1 MENLKFLEQLLE
13 LNLSILDGN
22 IEEAIK
28 IGKEISIE
36 KLVGDE
42 ELKLRET
49 LITSLGIFGNP
60 EEEIIKENIKDVKKL
75 METLKLQNIEPLL
88 AIAEIS
94 NSSPDIDLTKTKAFK
109 MVEGKEP
116 IEFFSDTERDIFFNS
131 LVLKAIGLK
140 DKVNIKKIL
149 DKFKEYS
156 A

>member
-13 LNLSILDGN
+13 LNLTILDGN